1 MIRKLLLVSA
11 LFITMTATAQQSEKV
26 VAYVEQYRGI
36 AIREMQRTGVPAA
49 IKLAQAIL
57 ESNAGDGDLALR
69 SNNHFGIKCK
79 TGYTGPY
86 VLHDDDRPQER
97 FIKYEHPEAS
107 FQDHSDFLKGR
118 DRYSFL
124 FQLDPTDY
132 KAWAYGLKKAGYA
145 TNPKYPQLLIGLIER
160 YNLEDYTLIALGK
173 KEMPQELKTAFAV
186 AKEEPEEIAP
196 VKKPKQYPQGDF
208 VINQTRVI
216 FARQGTAFEAIAS
229 RYNIPLNR
237 LFLYN
242 DLQEHQTPQRDALV
256 FLQLKRTES
265 PKAFHEVEA
274 GETLYDIAQEEGVR
288 LESLLKYNNLTKF
301 ASPAIGSKLYL
312 QDMGTGKNSVALN
325 NP

>member
-1 MIRKLLLVSA
+1 MIRKLFLATA

-26 VAYVEQYRGI
+26 VAYIQKYSGI
-36 AIREMQRTGVPAA
+36 AIKEMQRTGVPAA

-57 ESNAGDGDLALR
+57 ESSAGDGDLALR

-97 FIKYEHPEAS
+97 FIKYEQPEAS

-118 DRYSFL
+118 DRYAFL

-132 KAWAYGLKKAGYA
+132 KAWANGLKKAGYA

-160 YNLEDYTLIALGK
+160 YNLEDYTLIAMGK
-173 KEMPQELKTAFAV
+173 KEMPQELKASFAV
-186 AKEEPEEIAP
+186 AKVEAAIVPA
-196 VKKPKQYPQGDF
+196 KKIKQYPQGDF
-208 VINQTRVI
+208 LINQTKVI
-216 FARQGTAFEAIAS
+216 FVKQGTAYEAIAS

-242 DLQEHQTPQRDALV
+242 DLQEDQLPQRDALV

-265 PKAFHEVEA
+265 VKTFHEVEA

-301 ASPAIGSKLYL
+301 ASPATGSKLYL
-312 QDMGTGKNSVALN
+312 QDMSAGKNSVAQ

>member
-1 MIRKLLLVSA
+1 MRKLFLA
-11 LFITMTATAQQSEKV
+11 TTLFITITAAAQQSEKV
-26 VAYVEQYRGI
+26 AAYIQQYRGI
-36 AIREMQRTGVPAA
+36 AIQEMQRTGVPAA

-97 FIKYEHPEAS
+97 FIKYEQPEAS
-107 FQDHSDFLKGR
+107 FRDHSDFLKGR
-118 DRYSFL
+118 DRYAFL

-132 KAWAYGLKKAGYA
+132 KAWALGLKKAGYA

-160 YNLEDYTLIALGK
+160 YNLEDYTLIAMGK
-173 KEMPQELKTAFAV
+173 KEMPQELKAAFAV
-186 AKEEPEEIAP
+186 AKEEEVV
-196 VKKPKQYPQGDF
+196 VKKAPRQYPQGDF
-208 VINQTRVI
+208 LINQARVV
-216 FARQGTAFEAIAS
+216 FAKQGTAYEAIAAK
-229 RYNIPLNR
+229 YNIPLTR

-242 DLQEHQTPQRDALV
+242 DLQEDRQLQQDALV

-274 GETLYDIAQEEGVR
+274 GETLYNIAQEEGIR
-288 LESLLKYNNLTKF
+288 MESLLKYNNLTKF

-312 QDMGTGKNSVALN
+312 QDMSTAKSSVAQN
-325 NP
+325 TP

>member
-1 MIRKLLLVSA
+1 MIRKLFLATA
-11 LFITMTATAQQSEKV
+11 LFITMTAAAQQSEKV
-26 VAYVEQYRGI
+26 VAYIERYRSI
-36 AIREMQRTGVPAA
+36 AIEEMQRTGVPAA

-57 ESNAGDGDLALR
+57 ESNAGDGDLVLR

-107 FQDHSDFLKGR
+107 FRDHSDFLKGR
-118 DRYSFL
+118 DRYAFL

-145 TNPKYPQLLIGLIER
+145 TNPRYPQLLIGLIER
-160 YNLEDYTLIALGK
+160 YNLEDYTLIAMGK
-173 KEMPQELKTAFAV
+173 KEMPQELKAAFATV
-186 AKEEPEEIAP
+186 QQPEEAVP
-196 VKKPKQYPQGDF
+196 VKKVRQYPQGDF
-208 VINQTRVI
+208 LINQTRVI
-216 FARQGTAFEAIAS
+216 FARQGTAYEAIAAQ
-229 RYNIPLNR
+229 YKIPITR

-242 DLQEHQTPQRDALV
+242 DLQENQQLQKDALV
-256 FLQLKRTES
+256 FLQLKRTEGQ
-265 PKAFHEVEA
+265 KAFHEVAA
-274 GETLYDIAQEEGVR
+274 GETLHDIAQEEGVR

-312 QDMGTGKNSVALN
+312 QDMGSGKNAVARN

>member
-1 MIRKLLLVSA
+1 MIRKLFLATA
-11 LFITMTATAQQSEKV
+11 LFITMTASAQQSEKV
-26 VAYVEQYRGI
+26 VAYIQQYRGI
-36 AIREMQRTGVPAA
+36 AIKEMQRTGVPAA

-57 ESNAGDGDLALR
+57 ESSAGDGDLALR

-118 DRYSFL
+118 DRYAFL

-132 KAWAYGLKKAGYA
+132 KAWANGLKKAGYA

-160 YNLEDYTLIALGK
+160 YNLEDYTLVALGK
-173 KEMPQELKTAFAV
+173 KEMPQELKASFAV
-186 AKEEPEEIAP
+186 AKEEAEVIPA
-196 VKKPKQYPQGDF
+196 KKIKQYPQGDF
-208 VINQTRVI
+208 LINQTKVV
-216 FARQGTAFEAIAS
+216 FAKHGTAFEAIAA

-242 DLQEHQTPQRDALV
+242 DLQENQPPQSDALV

-274 GETLYDIAQEEGVR
+274 GETLYEIAQEEGVR

-312 QDMGTGKNSVALN
+312 QDMSAGKNSVAQ

>member
-1 MIRKLLLVSA
+1 MRKLFLAAA
-11 LFITMTATAQQSEKV
+11 LFITITATAQQSDKV
-26 VAYVEQYRGI
+26 VAYIQQYRGI
-36 AIREMQRTGVPAA
+36 AMQEMQRTGVPAA

-107 FQDHSDFLKGR
+107 FRDHSDFLKGR
-118 DRYSFL
+118 DRYAFL
-124 FQLDPTDY
+124 FELDPTDY
-132 KAWAYGLKKAGYA
+132 KAWANGLKKAGYA

-160 YNLEDYTLIALGK
+160 YNLEDYTLIAMGK
-173 KEMPQELKTAFAV
+173 KEMPPELKATFAV
-186 AKEEPEEIAP
+186 VNEAREEAVP
-196 VKKPKQYPQGDF
+196 VKKAKQYPQGDF
-208 VINQTRVI
+208 MINQTKVI
-216 FARQGTAFEAIAS
+216 FAKQGTAFEAIAT

-242 DLQEHQTPQRDALV
+242 DLQEHQAPQQDALV

-312 QDMGTGKNSVALN
+312 QDMGTGKNAVAKN

>member
-1 MIRKLLLVSA
+1 M
-11 LFITMTATAQQSEKV
+11 
-26 VAYVEQYRGI
+26 AYIQQYRGI
-36 AIREMQRTGVPAA
+36 AIKEMQRTGVPAA

-118 DRYSFL
+118 DRYAFL

-132 KAWAYGLKKAGYA
+132 KAWANGLKKAGYA

-173 KEMPQELKTAFAV
+173 KEMPQELKASFAV
-186 AKEEPEEIAP
+186 AKEEAEEIA
-196 VKKPKQYPQGDF
+196 VKKIKQYPQGDF
-208 VINQTRVI
+208 VINQTKVI
-216 FARQGTAFEAIAS
+216 FAKQGTAFEAIAA
-229 RYNIPLNR
+229 RYNIPISR

-242 DLQEHQTPQRDALV
+242 DLQENQLPQNDALV

-265 PKAFHEVEA
+265 PKTFHEVEA
-274 GETLYDIAQEEGVR
+274 GETLYEIAQEEGVR

-301 ASPAIGSKLYL
+301 ASPAIGSRLYL
-312 QDMGTGKNSVALN
+312 QDMSAGKNSVAQ